1 LTLKKY
7 DVDVDVDCVD
17 DVVCWGLPFHAGGPL
32 NVVNSRT
39 HKRHINKQ
47 IVHYYIGNLILFTVL
62 R

>member
-1 LTLKKY
+1 
-7 DVDVDVDCVD
+7 
-17 DVVCWGLPFHAGGPL
+17 L

-47 IVHYYIGNLILFTVL
+47 IVNYYIGNLILFTVL